1 MRDVEASEKDM
12 EASTGAPGTAEGPDA
27 ADGVDGGLA
36 EPDTVEVLGEAD
48 AVDNLPEG
56 PAAGNPSESDPAD
69 PAGDLPGAD
78 GTVALPHLAEGEGD
92 AAQAPKRPRRRAA
105 AIAAGL
111 ALLAVLGVGGAW
123 AAGAFSGGE
132 APDAVKDAAT
142 SVQAAVN
149 GEAKVSISAKADGWA
164 EDLPAFG
171 FAVVGEDGEVAEE
184 GELTPGEA
192 LSLTL
197 PDGVYAVSITSIP
210 TKADGVGTWAPPASQ
225 MLQVVDGRATP
236 SEVSFTLLPV
246 NPADAEAVEAVT
258 ASLPEAER
266 EAAKQLLAAKKE
278 DPKADKV
285 EVAPVKPQPAP
296 SKPEAGKPSRK
307 WGVVKEAYDE
317 KVLVSAA
324 WDETVVVRDAWTEN
338 KLVRDAWTETVNHP
352 AEYRTEK
359 VKVGVY
365 WQAQDGTIF
374 YDEDQAADYG
384 EANGQGICTLPLY
397 EERQVLVKDA
407 WTEKVNHPAEYQT
420 VNHPAETKTVH
431 HDAVYKTVHHDAVY
445 GWI

>member
-1 MRDVEASEKDM
+1 MNDIEEKDLDPM
-12 EASTGAPGTAEGPDA
+12 TEGHSA
-27 ADGVDGGLA
+27 
-36 EPDTVEVLGEAD
+36 PDTDPIDDGADEAMSSLGETTVLD
-48 AVDNLPEG
+48 PAVDETVEN
-56 PAAGNPSESDPAD
+56 PALDAD
-69 PAGDLPGAD
+69 ERDEVETD
-78 GTVALPHLAEGEGD
+78 E
-92 AAQAPKRPRRRAA
+92 APKRPRKAL

-111 ALLAVLGVGGAW
+111 ALVAVLGIGGAW
-123 AAGAFSGGE
+123 ATGAFSGGE
-132 APDAVKDAAT
+132 APEAVKDAAT
-142 SVQAAVN
+142 SVQAAVK
-149 GEAKVSISAKADGWA
+149 GEAKVSISAKADGWT

-171 FAVVGEDGEVAEE
+171 YAVVDEEGKTADE

-225 MLQVVDGRATP
+225 MLQVVDGEVTP
-236 SEVSFTLLPV
+236 SEISFTLLPV

-258 ASLPEAER
+258 ANLPEAER

-278 DPKADKV
+278 DPKADRV

-296 SKPEAGKPSRK
+296 SKPEAGKPSKK
-307 WGVVKEAYDE
+307 WGVVKEAWDE

-324 WDETVVVRDAWTEN
+324 WDETVVVKPAWTEN
-338 KLVRDAWTETVNHP
+338 KLVKDAWTETINHP
-352 AEYRTEK
+352 AEYRIDK

-365 WQAQDGTIF
+365 WVIDDGKVF
-374 YDEDQAADYG
+374 YNEDQAWDYAIEKG
-384 EANGQGICTLPLY
+384 LAVSTRPLY
-397 EERQVLVKDA
+397 EEKQVLVKDA
-407 WTEKVNHPAEYQT
+407 WTEKVNHPAQYQT

>member
-1 MRDVEASEKDM
+1 MNDIEEKDLDPM
-12 EASTGAPGTAEGPDA
+12 TEGHSA
-27 ADGVDGGLA
+27 
-36 EPDTVEVLGEAD
+36 PDTDPIDDGADEAMSSLGETTVLD
-48 AVDNLPEG
+48 PAVDETVEN
-56 PAAGNPSESDPAD
+56 PALDAD
-69 PAGDLPGAD
+69 ERDEVETD
-78 GTVALPHLAEGEGD
+78 E
-92 AAQAPKRPRRRAA
+92 APKRPRKAL

-111 ALLAVLGVGGAW
+111 ALVAVLGIGGAW
-123 AAGAFSGGE
+123 ATGAFSGGE
-132 APDAVKDAAT
+132 APEAVKDAAT
-142 SVQAAVN
+142 SVQAAVK
-149 GEAKVSISAKADGWA
+149 GEAKVSISAKADGWT

-171 FAVVGEDGEVAEE
+171 YAVVDEEGKTADE

-225 MLQVVDGRATP
+225 MLQVVDGEATP
-236 SEVSFTLLPV
+236 SEISFTLLPV

-258 ASLPEAER
+258 ANLPEAER

-278 DPKADKV
+278 DPKADRG
-285 EVAPVKPQPAP
+285 EVSPVKPQPAP
-296 SKPEAGKPSRK
+296 SKPEAGKPSKK
-307 WGVVKEAYDE
+307 WGVVKEAWDE

-324 WDETVVVRDAWTEN
+324 WDETVVVKPAWTEN
-338 KLVRDAWTETVNHP
+338 KLVKDAWTETINHP
-352 AEYRTEK
+352 AEYRIDK

-365 WQAQDGTIF
+365 WVIDDGKVF
-374 YDEDQAADYG
+374 YNEDQAWDYAIEKG
-384 EANGQGICTLPLY
+384 LAVSTRPLY
-397 EERQVLVKDA
+397 EEKQVLVKDA
-407 WTEKVNHPAEYQT
+407 WTEKVNHPAQYQT

>member
-1 MRDVEASEKDM
+1 MNDIEEKDLDPM
-12 EASTGAPGTAEGPDA
+12 TEGHSA
-27 ADGVDGGLA
+27 
-36 EPDTVEVLGEAD
+36 PDTDPIDDGADEAMSSLGETTVLD
-48 AVDNLPEG
+48 PAVDETVEN
-56 PAAGNPSESDPAD
+56 PALDAD
-69 PAGDLPGAD
+69 ERDEVETD
-78 GTVALPHLAEGEGD
+78 E
-92 AAQAPKRPRRRAA
+92 APKRPRKAL

-111 ALLAVLGVGGAW
+111 ALVAVLGIGGAW
-123 AAGAFSGGE
+123 ATGAFSGGE
-132 APDAVKDAAT
+132 APEAVKDAAT
-142 SVQAAVN
+142 SVQAAVK
-149 GEAKVSISAKADGWA
+149 GEAKVSISAKADGWT

-171 FAVVGEDGEVAEE
+171 YAVVDEEGKTADE

-225 MLQVVDGRATP
+225 MLQVVDGEATP
-236 SEVSFTLLPV
+236 SEISFTLLPV

-258 ASLPEAER
+258 ANLPEAER

-278 DPKADKV
+278 DPKADRV

-296 SKPEAGKPSRK
+296 SKPEAGKPSKK
-307 WGVVKEAYDE
+307 WGVVKEAWDE

-324 WDETVVVRDAWTEN
+324 WDETVVVKPAWTEN
-338 KLVRDAWTETVNHP
+338 KLVKDAWTETINHP
-352 AEYRTEK
+352 AEYRIDK

-365 WQAQDGTIF
+365 WVIDDGKVF
-374 YDEDQAADYG
+374 YNEDQAWDYAIEKG
-384 EANGQGICTLPLY
+384 LAVSTRPLY
-397 EERQVLVKDA
+397 EEKQVLVKDA
-407 WTEKVNHPAEYQT
+407 WTEKVNHPAQYQT

>member
-1 MRDVEASEKDM
+1 MNDIEEKDLDPM
-12 EASTGAPGTAEGPDA
+12 TEGHSA
-27 ADGVDGGLA
+27 
-36 EPDTVEVLGEAD
+36 PDTDPIDDGADEAMSSLGETTVLD
-48 AVDNLPEG
+48 PAVDETVEN
-56 PAAGNPSESDPAD
+56 PALDAD
-69 PAGDLPGAD
+69 ERDEVETD
-78 GTVALPHLAEGEGD
+78 E
-92 AAQAPKRPRRRAA
+92 APKRPRKAL

-111 ALLAVLGVGGAW
+111 ALVAVLGIGGAW
-123 AAGAFSGGE
+123 ATGAFSGGE
-132 APDAVKDAAT
+132 APEAVKDAAT
-142 SVQAAVN
+142 SVQAAVK
-149 GEAKVSISAKADGWA
+149 GEAKVSISAKADGWT

-171 FAVVGEDGEVAEE
+171 YAVVDEEGKTADE

-225 MLQVVDGRATP
+225 MLQVVDGEATP
-236 SEVSFTLLPV
+236 SEISFTLLPV

-258 ASLPEAER
+258 ANLPEAER

-278 DPKADKV
+278 DPKADRVK
-285 EVAPVKPQPAP
+285 VAPVKPQPAP
-296 SKPEAGKPSRK
+296 SKPEAGKPSKK
-307 WGVVKEAYDE
+307 WGVVKEAWDE

-324 WDETVVVRDAWTEN
+324 WDETVVVKPAWTEN
-338 KLVRDAWTETVNHP
+338 KLVKDAWTETINHP
-352 AEYRTEK
+352 AEYRIDK

-365 WQAQDGTIF
+365 WVIDDGKVF
-374 YDEDQAADYG
+374 YNEDQAWDYAIEKG
-384 EANGQGICTLPLY
+384 LAVSTRPLY
-397 EERQVLVKDA
+397 EEKQVLVKDA
-407 WTEKVNHPAEYQT
+407 WTEKVNHPAQYQT